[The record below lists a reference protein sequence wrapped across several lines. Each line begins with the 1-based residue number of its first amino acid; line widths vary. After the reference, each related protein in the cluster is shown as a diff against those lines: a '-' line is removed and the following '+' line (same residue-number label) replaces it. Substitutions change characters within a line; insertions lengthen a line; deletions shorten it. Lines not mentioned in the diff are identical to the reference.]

1 MKAYISRDEDSDDIW
16 VWLQPRKGNW
26 KPETLYPEF
35 INFQRQ
41 SMTEIDRYGCYTASD
56 FKKKF
61 GMSIHQKTIK
71 HVHLPDKL
79 LVDGKLVKC
88 GFYFG

>member
-26 KPETLYPEF
+26 KPESIFPDF
-35 INFQRQ
+35 VNFQRQ
-41 SMTEIDRYGCYTASD
+41 AMNEIDRYGCYTVSD

-61 GMSIHQKTIK
+61 GMSIHQKTVK

-79 LVDGKLVKC
+79 LTDGKLVKC
-88 GFYFG
+88 GFFFG